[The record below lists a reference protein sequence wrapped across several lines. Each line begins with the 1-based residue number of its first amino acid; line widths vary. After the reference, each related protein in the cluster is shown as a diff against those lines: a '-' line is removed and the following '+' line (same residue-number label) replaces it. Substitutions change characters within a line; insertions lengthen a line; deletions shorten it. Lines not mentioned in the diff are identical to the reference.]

1 MTAAAGSFSIVRRV
15 QFPETDMAGVVDD
28 MREELDSTDFAAT
41 QLGRE

>member
-1 MTAAAGSFSIVRRV
+1 LSSRV
-15 QFPETDMAGVVDD
+15 TDMACTVDD

>member
-1 MTAAAGSFSIVRRV
+1 MSSRL
-15 QFPETDMAGVVDD
+15 TDMAGVVDD